1 MKRAL
6 EKKTA
11 LEKII
16 AQMGGA
22 LVAYS
27 GGVDST
33 FLAKLTRDLLGDRFL
48 AVLASSELYPRRE
61 IEEAIRL
68 ARKLELNHILIA
80 AEELRKEEFA
90 DNSPERCYICKRA
103 LYTKLKEIAANHG
116 LPFVL
121 DGANHDDSQD
131 FRPGERAAAELGV
144 LSPLKQVGLTKE
156 EIRSLSREMD
166 LPNWDKPSF
175 ACLSSRFPYGEK
187 ITKEKIVMVEE
198 SEDFLYNMGVKQY
211 RVRCHGKLARI
222 EVGKEDFPKLL
233 AAAGKLTEKF
243 KKFGFDF
250 VCLDLEGYR
259 TGSMNE
265 VLPQE

>member
-1 MKRAL
+1 M
-6 EKKTA
+6 
-11 LEKII
+11 
-16 AQMGGA
+16 
-22 LVAYS
+22 
-27 GGVDST
+27 
-33 FLAKLTRDLLGDRFL
+33 AKLAQDLLDDRFL

-68 ARKLELNHILIA
+68 ARMLGLNLMLIA
-80 AEELRKEEFA
+80 AEELHREEFA
-90 DNSPERCYICKRA
+90 ANSPDRCYICKKA
-103 LYTKLKEIAANHG
+103 LYARLKEIAANHG

-121 DGANHDDSQD
+121 DGANSDDSQD

-156 EIRSLSREMD
+156 EIRHLSREIG

-187 ITKEKIVMVEE
+187 ITKEKILMVEE
-198 SEDFLYNMGVKQY
+198 SEDFLYNLGIKQY

-222 EVGKEDFPKLL
+222 EVGKEDFPRLL

-243 KKFGFDF
+243 KIFGFDF

-265 VLPQE
+265 VLPQKNEVLPQK